1 MKYKSIFKPLSPY
14 GVEQQ
19 YIENEQEVPEG
30 WTEVWPPQPCWKP
43 VYDWNANKWIE
54 TATDEEMHPSDPEEE
69 PTTEEMLAQQVSDL
83 EIKDIEKNDLIEKL
97 GQQVSELEI
106 MILGGNGNE

>member
-1 MKYKSIFKPLSPY
+1 MKLKSIFKPLSPY

-43 VYDWNANKWIE
+43 VYDRSNHVWIE
-54 TATDEEMHPSDPEEE
+54 IATDEEMNPPEV
-69 PTTEEMLAQQVSDL
+69 PTPPTEL
-83 EIKDIEKNDLIEKL
+83 EKL
-97 GQQVSELEI
+97 RTETDELKKRVSELETAVTEL
-106 MILGGNGNE
+106 LGKKDK

>member
-1 MKYKSIFKPLSPY
+1 MKLKSIFKPLSPY

-19 YIENEQEVPEG
+19 FIDVEIETPKG
-30 WTEVWPPQPCWKP
+30 WTEVWPPQPCWRP
-43 VYDWNANKWIE
+43 VYDWDTNKWDE
-54 TATDEEMHPSDPEEE
+54 TATNEEMHPSDLEEE